1 MVSLDK
7 AVIARLKTGGETFEI
22 YVDPYLALDYRKG
35 TKAPLNELLAVQEVF
50 KDAGAGK
57 KASEEVM
64 EKVFETT
71 EIGGIADRIITR
83 GEIHLTAEQ
92 RKSMT
97 EEKRKQI
104 ISLISRNSINPQT
117 KAPNPPAR
125 IEAALTEA
133 RVTVD
138 PFKSAKEQVDSAVKA
153 IRPILPIKFETLQMV
168 VKIPATYTGNS
179 YKTLREYGEVKKE
192 EWDKGDLISLMEIP
206 AGLQDEFYSRLN
218 SLTHGEVKIK
228 IMR

>member
-1 MVSLDK
+1 
-7 AVIARLKTGGETFEI
+7 
-22 YVDPYLALDYRKG
+22 
-35 TKAPLNELLAVQEVF
+35 LAVQEVF

>member
-71 EIGGIADRIITR
+71 
-83 GEIHLTAEQ
+83 
-92 RKSMT
+92 
-97 EEKRKQI
+97 
-104 ISLISRNSINPQT
+104 
-117 KAPNPPAR
+117 
-125 IEAALTEA
+125 
-133 RVTVD
+133 
-138 PFKSAKEQVDSAVKA
+138 
-153 IRPILPIKFETLQMV
+153 
-168 VKIPATYTGNS
+168 
-179 YKTLREYGEVKKE
+179 
-192 EWDKGDLISLMEIP
+192 
-206 AGLQDEFYSRLN
+206 
-218 SLTHGEVKIK
+218 
-228 IMR
+228 